1 MKGQTNCALCE
12 YRSRSIG
19 SLKQP
24 MESKYKFFNMTI
36 VQVWTQQVERV
47 YGLKNEMK
55 IKKKLIVKAEI
66 DLVATKKDLNKEK
79 SILKEKENYLD
90 DLIKSHEQK
99 AVKEAM
105 LIEEL
110 KLTKKRTYCQINE
123 LDAELKK

>member
-1 MKGQTNCALCE
+1 MKWKL
-12 YRSRSIG
+12 
-19 SLKQP
+19 
-24 MESKYKFFNMTI
+24 
-36 VQVWTQQVERV
+36 
-47 YGLKNEMK
+47 
-55 IKKKLIVKAEI
+55 KKKLIVKAEI

-110 KLTKKRTYCQINE
+110 KLTKGLFISKQKRTCCQTNE